1 MNEVIVYLVK
11 WELLFLVIVGLI
23 AWKEGR
29 DELSDSDAVEKHPRF
44 GR

>member
-1 MNEVIVYLVK
+1 MNEVLVYLVK

-29 DELSDSDAVEKHPRF
+29 HGLSDADAVEKHPRL